1 MKATDWSSVPRP
13 KRPLT
18 NGPYRPKSGSRARS
32 DRGLTVDGDRTQGS
46 SVEIE
51 AMLKKIH
58 RICAR
63 RTASYGE
70 SRNILIL
77 VTEKRMGTNASNRS
91 RGSYKSYAITSVVG
105 YFGFVVV
112 ML

>member
-1 MKATDWSSVPRP
+1 MKTTDWSSVPRQ

-46 SVEIE
+46 SVEVK
-51 AMLKKIH
+51 AMLEKIH
-58 RICAR
+58 RICTR
-63 RTASYGE
+63 QQ
-70 SRNILIL
+70 
-77 VTEKRMGTNASNRS
+77 VTVKVETFLFWWQRKNTNASNRS
-91 RGSYKSYAITSVVG
+91 RSSYKNYVITSAVG